1 MSPSSYLSQLAS
13 PQSQLTPR
21 PPGRASPTSR
31 ADDAE
36 AEDEQETIGFVG
48 STSLYETPNASP
60 GGHHVR
66 GPSSLGGHSNVELS
80 MSVETPNTSVHSSS
94 TPLPPRARDKETS
107 LGGTLLEDR
116 SKTLAEPISD
126 SECLTLVADLKAQ
139 SKRGVTSSELSI
151 PSEGGIASLDIYT
164 LDLCHKRIGNIPGEV
179 VDLIGSDIIRL
190 ALGYNTITRLPDNF
204 GQLNKL
210 RYLNVRWN
218 LITVFPACICE
229 LPALEILDI
238 SRNKI
243 RKLPAEPGRLLQL
256 RILSI
261 ANNRLR
267 KLPAWIAKMKN
278 LRTLMIEANPITWPP
293 PHISVMPTTPKT
305 PYAVVRERAA
315 NATGSSASHLRAESG
330 LSSAVTSDTIAG
342 DKTPKDDK
350 AAADRSRKKAE
361 EAKMVDWI
369 GQVKS
374 WLARH
379 PEADE
384 DRRLENALP
393 SGSSREF
400 EAAMGFN
407 MTSTPPPAERR
418 MLLGTPQRS
427 VYASTAQ
434 DARAQP
440 SQGAERGT
448 ARSADVE
455 ASAALLSDEETDH
468 GEVLALNRSLADFAP
483 RQTPTATPAPASHE
497 THAHQMTRAED
508 ELSSSPARSIIS
520 TRRRRGTDENATTG
534 ERNLISPPPDDFDDL
549 EPPKVPP
556 IPRHYSPLTSPAV
569 EKGAR
574 PLNFDSIDVDEPSF
588 GGQRGRALFA
598 ESPLL
603 GHGRN
608 NSHSVAQAT
617 GNSQPRGSNR
627 GSLLRGKKSLPELR
641 TSGSSMIGMSSS
653 PDTTQAPGHVA
664 PHEME
669 ISASAPELTK
679 TSGMNAVSDAVVG
692 LQSRKTAVLGAGFQ
706 GRRPNLPQ
714 SISAATA
721 AGLTSSRGHQPQH
734 STGSGGGGLRKLSLS
749 TAATVGAADFDSLS
763 DVRTGEG
770 SGRRAE
776 FQRPARAAQ
785 PLGSLQEDVRDTATG
800 DGGVEED
807 DGAVEV
813 ERNSYF
819 RRLSTLPPSTM
830 SKSIPVAV
838 PHLVD
843 ATRGVLYAL
852 SQIYTALKSY
862 VSFALGAGA
871 DERHAATHFK
881 KVLEVASGSMRAL
894 INSLDRFDS
903 LSRIKKGA
911 PEPSVIRAILI
922 AARDSVRTFSKV
934 VAVLQRQLQ
943 NLLPRADIRYTRTLL
958 LMLYG
963 STAEVALAWS
973 TMEPHVQAVLPYLAQ
988 NEAPTTLPATHQ
1000 SAVPP
1005 MSAPALLP
1013 AHLGSQPSSTL
1024 PSIAEGTS
1032 PVLQL
1037 SHTIRP
1043 APTSAGHRGQR
1054 RRHAGSFSAHD
1065 VAQGATMGGHG
1076 LSEDQPFELSELRSQ
1091 AQQEHRRRAAS
1102 NAGSITPFHSFG
1114 TPGSD
1119 DVLQQQQKQAR
1130 DSSPSQSQ
1138 RLPNILPPYTANPA
1152 LRSNLAGPGVPRS
1165 ALQAQTQGMSAPAT
1179 SVRFPGY
1186 ARSISDSPFSAGR
1199 NKRTPSNASASEAG
1213 GLYPL
1218 GRGPLTAPA
1227 PGGTAPPPATPV
1239 TPAPYPAALGFSANT
1254 PTPGSALDPQL
1265 VELVAE
1271 VTSVAS
1277 AVWTTLLEHLASI
1290 GVRAAGLGPPSP
1302 GLPESQAR
1310 VRGRLASGPD
1320 GASAEGKSSTDE
1332 TASSSGASTSAG
1344 SSSRRLR
1351 EVREL
1356 AMSSAELTRRL
1367 QATLDKVQQAAE
1379 DVEEEDL
1386 ASEAG
1391 EARSPLPDSRGRGSA
1406 LGFVDGRRLREE
1418 SSRFVRA
1425 VISISTQIKA
1435 TSVEHAFPK
1444 PIMRAVGELTTL
1456 SRDLTLHLHFN
1467 GPSGSTPSATPAAA
1481 SVAPKSLE
1489 AAG

>member
-36 AEDEQETIGFVG
+36 AEDEQETIEFVG
-48 STSLYETPNASP
+48 STSLYETHSASS
-60 GGHHVR
+60 GGHHFR
-66 GPSSLGGHSNVELS
+66 DPSSLGGQSNVELS
-80 MSVETPNTSVHSSS
+80 MSVETPNTSIHSSS
-94 TPLPPRARDKETS
+94 APPPPRARDKETS

-116 SKTLAEPISD
+116 SKTSAEPISD

-139 SKRGVTSSELSI
+139 SKRGVTTSGLAT
-151 PSEGGIASLDIYT
+151 PSEGGISSLDIYT

-229 LPALEILDI
+229 LPVLEILDI

-267 KLPAWIAKMKN
+267 KLPAWIAEMKN

-315 NATGSSASHLRAESG
+315 NATGCSASHLRAESG
-330 LSSAVTSDTIAG
+330 LSSAATSDTIAG

-350 AAADRSRKKAE
+350 AAADRSRKKSE
-361 EAKMVDWI
+361 EAKMVEWI

-393 SGSSREF
+393 SGSSRGL

-434 DARAQP
+434 DTRAQP
-440 SQGAERGT
+440 SQGADQGT

-468 GEVLALNRSLADFAP
+468 GEVLALNRSPPDFAP

-497 THAHQMTRAED
+497 THTQQMMRAED

-520 TRRRRGTDENATTG
+520 TRRRRGTDEDATTG

-574 PLNFDSIDVDEPSF
+574 PLNFESIDVGEPSF
-588 GGQRGRALFA
+588 SGQRGRALFA

-617 GNSQPRGSNR
+617 GNSQPRGPNR

-641 TSGSSMIGMSSS
+641 TSGSSMIGMSSMT
-653 PDTTQAPGHVA
+653 PDTTQAPGHA
-664 PHEME
+664 PPHEME

-749 TAATVGAADFDSLS
+749 TAATVGAADFDSPS
-763 DVRTGEG
+763 DVRMGEG

-785 PLGSLQEDVRDTATG
+785 PLGSLQEDVRDAATG
-800 DGGVEED
+800 GGGVEED

-830 SKSIPVAV
+830 STSIPVAV
-838 PHLVD
+838 PHL
-843 ATRGVLYAL
+843 
-852 SQIYTALKSY
+852 
-862 VSFALGAGA
+862 
-871 DERHAATHFK
+871 
-881 KVLEVASGSMRAL
+881 
-894 INSLDRFDS
+894 
-903 LSRIKKGA
+903 GA

-973 TMEPHVQAVLPYLAQ
+973 TMEPHVQAVLPYLARD
-988 NEAPTTLPATHQ
+988 EAPTTLPATHQ

-1013 AHLGSQPSSTL
+1013 AHLGSQPSSAL
-1024 PSIAEGTS
+1024 PSIAEATS

-1102 NAGSITPFHSFG
+1102 NAGSITPFHSLG
-1114 TPGSD
+1114 TPASD
-1119 DVLQQQQKQAR
+1119 DVLQQQQKEAR
-1130 DSSPSQSQ
+1130 GSSPSQSQ
-1138 RLPNILPPYTANPA
+1138 RFPNIVPPYTANPA

-1165 ALQAQTQGMSAPAT
+1165 APQAQNQGMSAPAT

-1239 TPAPYPAALGFSANT
+1239 TSAPYPAALGYSANT

-1290 GVRAAGLGPPSP
+1290 GVRAAGLGPGSP
-1302 GLPESQAR
+1302 GLPEPQGR

-1320 GASAEGKSSTDE
+1320 GASVEGKSSTDE

-1467 GPSGSTPSATPAAA
+1467 GPTGSTPSATPAAA
-1481 SVAPKSLE
+1481 SLAPKSLE
-1489 AAG
+1489 ATG